1 MKSFQGR
8 YMARGNDKAEM
19 QKIFNDIMKDM
30 GSEDMITISLE
41 RKADQ
46 EAMIQELTRQGII
59 I

>member
-8 YMARGNDKAEM
+8 YMIRGNDKAEM

-30 GSEDMITISLE
+30 SSEDMITISLE